1 MSFSKNPIESLP
13 KDITYK
19 GDCYMLTLYVTA
31 WGKLCLAYESC
42 STQFDRIFSVV
53 VEPSPHRTDVS
64 LSEQEMILDA
74 DSLNEA
80 VKITKKRIKLFLKN
94 NQ

>member
-19 GDCYMLTLYVTA
+19 GDYYMLTLYVTA

-53 VEPSPHRTDVS
+53 VEPRPQRIKLS
-64 LSEQEMILDA
+64 LSMPEMILDTG
-74 DSLNEA
+74 SLNEA